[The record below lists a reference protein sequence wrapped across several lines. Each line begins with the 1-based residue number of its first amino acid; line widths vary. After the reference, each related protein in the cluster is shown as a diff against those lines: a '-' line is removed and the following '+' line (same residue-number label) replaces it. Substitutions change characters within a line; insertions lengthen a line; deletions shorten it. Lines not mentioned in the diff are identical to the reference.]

1 MIMVSTQIDNSL
13 SMDFL
18 GYLQVLIAFAVVIQV
33 LLEDVRIPDDG
44 VCKIVMQMIEEHE
57 LPPLTGKHC
66 CHR

>member
-1 MIMVSTQIDNSL
+1 
-13 SMDFL
+13 MDFL